1 MPPRNAATIKLT
13 LDDSTKLTLPALLK
27 LLTSTPHLDMSKAIS
42 LAGKLIPAGYTTH
55 YKLRSITGVDL
66 ARIGVED
73 EELRKS
79 LLNAL
84 GRGPEGKGKGK
95 GKAKIASKPEFGD
108 EGRSRKRGRESD
120 LDRPLPSK
128 ADKVSEV
135 EQDLDFDEIEVEEV
149 SYTVLFVEAKAR
161 SDEVLRRNRDC

>member
-1 MPPRNAATIKLT
+1 MPPRNAQTIKLT
-13 LDDSTKLTLPALLK
+13 LDDSTKLALPALLK
-27 LLTSTPHLDMSKAIS
+27 LLTSSPHLDMSKAIA

-66 ARIGVED
+66 ARIGVAD
-73 EELRKS
+73 EELRKP

-84 GRGPEGKGKGK
+84 GRGPDGKGK
-95 GKAKIASKPEFGD
+95 GKAKIPSKPEFGD
-108 EGRSRKRGRESD
+108 EGMSRKRGRESD

-135 EQDLDFDEIEVEEV
+135 EQDLDFDEIQVEEV
-149 SYTVLFVEAKAR
+149 R
-161 SDEVLRRNRDC
+161 